1 MNLLQLSK
9 LILAAAVLLPISA
22 CVPFAAAGTAVVGTT
37 IAEERS
43 VGDKIDDNIIE
54 IKVKE
59 AYLQNETSEMFER
72 ISVNAIEGRV
82 LLTGSVKSV
91 QYRIGAE
98 ELAWKIS
105 GVKEVI
111 NEIVI
116 DKKEL
121 SDHAKDM
128 WIASAVRSKL
138 LFEKDLRSIN
148 YLVDVNNGTVFL
160 LGLAQDEGEL
170 NRAIKIA
177 STVKGVKN
185 VVNHVI
191 LVDDPRRNASNWNK
205 KKEM

>member
-1 MNLLQLSK
+1 MKLLQLSK
-9 LILAAAVLLPISA
+9 LALTASILLPLSA

-43 VGDKIDDNIIE
+43 IGDKIDDNIIE
-54 IKVKE
+54 IKIKE
-59 AYLQNETSEMFER
+59 DYLQTETSEMFER
-72 ISVNAIEGRV
+72 ISVNTIEGRT
-82 LLTGSVKSV
+82 LLTGSVTDV
-91 QYRIGAE
+91 QYKTRAE
-98 ELAWKIS
+98 ELAWKVR

-128 WIASAVRSKL
+128 LIASTVRSKL
-138 LFEKDLRSIN
+138 LFEKNLRSIN

-160 LGLAQDEGEL
+160 LGLAQDQEEL
-170 NRAIKIA
+170 NRALKIA
-177 STVKGVKN
+177 STVKGVKH

-191 LVDDPRRNASNWNK
+191 LIDDPRRRALS
-205 KKEM
+205 